1 MKKNTNWFKILM
13 VLLFV
18 PIMLGAILVSGQHTY
33 EVLVGMSGTTW
44 WIALGAAVVIDAAIV
59 YLGTQTAYMATLGD
73 DISTIQL
80 ATWLLIVVSVG
91 VNFLHG
97 YTTGGLVGGFVA
109 MIYPV
114 VAAMIYHFFIA
125 DKIRNSLRAR
135 GRTLPEKPLYARSLN
150 KATRRE
156 LDKQW
161 ADLTGLQAADNLA
174 YIQATTVG
182 TWRQAQPTSL
192 QAEATV
198 PIQDAYKPTTYDYS
212 LPTADTDVSIEEPTS
227 LQLPTAP
234 AHKPTEDVGSVVTQV
249 DTVLQGVDINVDTPD
264 YLDTSMSI
272 QEMCSLLVANG
283 VVDNPTAYTYINA
296 LTDYEVPKKTV
307 QTSMKRARD
316 KISQ

>member
-1 MKKNTNWFKILM
+1 MRWFRILM
-13 VLLFV
+13 AVLFV
-18 PIMLGAILVSGQHTY
+18 PIMLGAIVISGQHTY
-33 EVLVGMSGTTW
+33 EVLVGTTGTTW

-59 YLGTQTAYMATLGD
+59 YLGTQTAYMATQGD
-73 DISTIQL
+73 DITQIQV
-80 ATWLLIVVSVG
+80 ATWFLILVSVG

-97 YTTGGLVGGFVA
+97 YMSGGFVGGPVA

-114 VAAMIYHFFIA
+114 VAALIYHFFIA
-125 DKIRNSLRAR
+125 DKIRNSLRER
-135 GRTLPEKPLYARSLN
+135 GRILPEKPLYARSLN

-174 YIQATTVG
+174 YIEATTVG

-198 PIQDAYKPTTYDYS
+198 PTADTYKPTTYDYS
-212 LPTADTDVSIEEPTS
+212 LPTADTDVALQLDTAPTPQATS
-227 LQLPTAP
+227 LQVEPT
-234 AHKPTEDVGSVVTQV
+234 DVGSVVSQVETILEGV
-249 DTVLQGVDINVDTPD
+249 DTSVDTPD
-264 YLDTSMSI
+264 YLDTSMSV

-283 VVDNPTAYTYINA
+283 VVDNTTAYGYINA
-296 LTDYEVPKKTV
+296 LLAYEVPKKTV

-316 KISQ
+316 KISA